1 MADKQSR
8 LAEIYKAE
16 KRKDNYSKMT
26 HEHNFVKDLDGQVAC
41 SICGFKI

>member
-16 KRKDNYSKMT
+16 KERGGGVLSTLGKRAK
-26 HEHNFVKDLDGQVAC
+26 EKFVFLSQ
-41 SICGFKI
+41 

>member
-16 KRKDNYSKMT
+16 KERGGGVFSTLGKRAK
-26 HEHNFVKDLDGQVAC
+26 
-41 SICGFKI
+41 